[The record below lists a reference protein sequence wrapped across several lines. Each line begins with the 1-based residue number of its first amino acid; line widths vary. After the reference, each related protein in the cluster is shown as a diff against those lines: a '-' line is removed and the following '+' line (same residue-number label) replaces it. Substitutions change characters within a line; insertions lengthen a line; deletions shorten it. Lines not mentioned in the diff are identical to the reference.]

1 MSYVFM
7 FLLGKGKDELE
18 KILSELNEKL
28 EKNPNDEVL
37 LEEKKEVEN
46 ALAAL

>member
-7 FLLGKGKDELE
+7 FLLGKGKEELE
-18 KILSELNEKL
+18 KILKELDEKL
-28 EKNPNDEVL
+28 EKDPEDAIL

>member
-18 KILSELNEKL
+18 KILVELNEKL

>member
-7 FLLGKGKDELE
+7 FLLGKGKEELE
-18 KILSELNEKL
+18 KILKELNEKL
-28 EKNPNDEVL
+28 EKNPGDAIL
-37 LEEKKEVEN
+37 LEGKKEVEN

>member
-7 FLLGKGKDELE
+7 FLLGKGKEELE
-18 KILSELNEKL
+18 KILKELNEKL
-28 EKNPNDEVL
+28 EKNPEDAIL

>member
-7 FLLGKGKDELE
+7 FLLGKGKEELE
-18 KILSELNEKL
+18 KILAELNEKL

>member
-7 FLLGKGKDELE
+7 FLLGKGKEELE
-18 KILSELNEKL
+18 EILKEVNEKL
-28 EKNPNDEVL
+28 EKNPNDDYL
-37 LEEKKEVEN
+37 LAEKQEVEN

>member
-18 KILSELNEKL
+18 EILADVNKKL
-28 EKNPNDEVL
+28 EKDPTNETL